1 MINTPYAGS
10 WFMASTESYV
20 ARLIA
25 DAGGDYIYKK
35 NTSNRSLP
43 IDLEE
48 AYMLTAQADMW
59 LKAAVPRH
67 SGKLKSRSR
76 NSQTPDA

>member
-25 DAGGDYIYKK
+25 DAGGDYIYEKILRTVRCPS
-35 NTSNRSLP
+35 TSKRP
-43 IDLEE
+43 IC
-48 AYMLTAQADMW
+48 
-59 LKAAVPRH
+59 
-67 SGKLKSRSR
+67 
-76 NSQTPDA
+76 

>member
-1 MINTPYAGS
+1 
-10 WFMASTESYV
+10 MASTESYV

-25 DAGGDYIYKK
+25 DAGGDYIYEK

-48 AYMLTAQADMW
+48 AYLLTSAADMW
-59 LKAAVPRH
+59 LNAGSVSSLGELKAQYPKIRKH
-67 SGKLKSRSR
+67 PMR
-76 NSQTPDA
+76 